1 MKHIL
6 WLVSYYKKLL
16 LQHNQTFSPCHF
28 GLYQRPSWEEACS
41 ILLPVLATIGMHCG
55 KKSVVRV
62 AQHVAALVPVQGS
75 LSLFPNMYCFFD
87 PSSTVVRFYVPNCSG
102 RSLITWLSW
111 DVWQIQYRVIDLSVI
126 MVALWNRADHYIF
139 ALWFRSSFFYLFS
152 LPNVSGRR
160 LDVYHTSTHDVAF
173 LRI

>member
-1 MKHIL
+1 MKHIP
-6 WLVSYYKKLL
+6 WLVSYCKKLL
-16 LQHNQTFSPCHF
+16 LQHKQTFLPCHF
-28 GLYQRPSWEEACS
+28 GLCQTPSSEEACS
-41 ILLPVLATIGMHCG
+41 VLIPVLVMIGMRCG

-62 AQHVAALVPVQGS
+62 AQRVAALVPVQGS

-87 PSSTVVRFYVPNCSG
+87 PSSAVVRFYVHNCSG

-152 LPNVSGRR
+152 LPNLTGRR
-160 LDVYHTSTHDVAF
+160 LDVYHTSTHDVA
-173 LRI
+173 LARI